1 MKINLTEELD
11 RLEKQAKGSEVL
23 LRNPALVDHFFSHLQ
38 MNNLPMLDRFFH
50 FLVDSMR
57 ESRSSATKLVIRLV
71 GSELLRFAYDHL
83 TPKQITK
90 KSSSSLEKFVRPL
103 TQILTFLL
111 DIHPSC
117 YDQVD
122 ALGLFDRLENF
133 QSNHAVGFTSVP
145 SS

>member
-1 MKINLTEELD
+1 
-11 RLEKQAKGSEVL
+11 
-23 LRNPALVDHFFSHLQ
+23 
-38 MNNLPMLDRFFH
+38 MLDRFFH

-71 GSELLRFAYDHL
+71 GSDLLRFAYDHL
-83 TPKQITK
+83 TPKQITE

-122 ALGLFDRLENF
+122 ALGLFDRLESF
-133 QSNHAVGFTSVP
+133 QNNHAVGFTFV
-145 SS
+145 SSW